1 MTDLP
6 IHTRRMIV
14 AQIAPLLDGYPLHLQ
29 GVVLADL
36 MAIYLSGIPENARE
50 GLLELHCKTVR
61 SLVKEY
67 EKMMREVVKQ

>member
-1 MTDLP
+1 MNDIP
-6 IHTRRMIV
+6 RHTRRIV
-14 AQIAPLLDGYPLHLQ
+14 AQIAPLLDGYPLNLQ

-36 MAIYLSGIPENARE
+36 MAIYLYGIPENARE

-67 EKMMREVVKQ
+67 EKMLCDEVVKQ

>member
-1 MTDLP
+1 MSDLP
-6 IHTRRMIV
+6 MRTTRIV
-14 AQIAPLLDGYPLHLQ
+14 AKIAPLLDGYPLELQ
-29 GVVLADL
+29 AVVLADL

-67 EKMMREVVKQ
+67 EKMMRDEVVKQ